1 MLRARRSTSPIK
13 GASAHCSPTR
23 HSPVKGGTY
32 DSELMRVLRE
42 RDEVQNMLEK
52 QERHLSEIQANVKV
66 LTFERDKTRMH
77 YQQAQEEIA
86 ALRREVMMSKA
97 SQGPKSSVTTQSILK
112 RVEAKRD
119 EATTDLNCMTTE
131 RDSLR
136 ERLKISQETAI
147 SERAHLEQ
155 RVEDLQVAVLTLEQE
170 RGEQRSRHAQMRET
184 MMSLEEEVQIL
195 GQKLN
200 TSDEELNRLR
210 NECSSRRLA
219 NNQLE
224 ISLSENQRRLT
235 SRIGELQNTQERN
248 KMLDEK
254 NDTLLRQVTAMQEEM
269 NTLRGTVSELD
280 QHRVSLQE
288 QLEKKTDLLSTAHD
302 QLDEKE
308 KTIRS
313 LKLRTEDLET
323 TLIALRETVAG
334 REKEQDFLRRKL
346 SDCENEMGTVM
357 KVKDATLQENGQLRD
372 DLVKARLE
380 NQVLYQ
386 TVLCKFIAINKV
398 TIPPSFYISFQTL
411 QLKLDEANEEIED
424 LQKKVQVHIADIS
437 RTEDLLSAKEHECR
451 ELQESRRKV
460 SLQVESWEEQ
470 ARHAETTVIELRL
483 ELHNSNL
490 EIVRLKERADSLES
504 SLQQALSAERSC
516 TNQLS
521 QLNQKM
527 IHMEED
533 LRQAQA
539 ECTQVHTDL
548 EKTREL
554 CIKLDASKEAVQS
567 ELESCRSEIELLQ
580 KQLASERLSVQ
591 TLENLLVSSRGKEL
605 QRQLTS
611 QERQTEIQILKDKL
625 SMADS
630 KVSSQS
636 REMAQL
642 RTRSTQLEADLEM
655 TKRHLATEHFERE
668 RAVQELRRQGL
679 SAISPVLSSTMRSS
693 STSHPRSLSPHRSWS
708 PERSHHSTPDP
719 LLVPHYPDRS
729 LTFKD
734 LYD

>member
-323 TLIALRETVAG
+323 TLIVLCSPSRALRETVAG

-668 RAVQELRRQGL
+668 RAVQELRR
-679 SAISPVLSSTMRSS
+679 
-693 STSHPRSLSPHRSWS
+693 SWS

>member
-1 MLRARRSTSPIK
+1 MLRARRSTSPVK
-13 GASAHCSPTR
+13 GASTQRSPTR

-42 RDEVQNMLEK
+42 RDELQNMLEK
-52 QERHLSEIQANVKV
+52 HERHLSEIQANVKV
-66 LTFERDKTRMH
+66 LTAERDKTRMH

-86 ALRREVMMSKA
+86 ALRREVMMSKSA
-97 SQGPKSSVTTQSILK
+97 RGPKSSVTAQSILK
-112 RVEAKRD
+112 RVEVERD
-119 EATTDLNCMTTE
+119 EATADLHHMTTE

-155 RVEDLQVAVLTLEQE
+155 RMEDLQAAVLTLEQE

-184 MMSLEEEVQIL
+184 MMGLEEEVQVL
-195 GQKLN
+195 GRKL
-200 TSDEELNRLR
+200 SASEEELSRLR
-210 NECSSRRLA
+210 NECSSFRLA

-224 ISLSENQRRLT
+224 ISLSENQRRLS
-235 SRIGELQNTQERN
+235 SRIGELQNTHERN

-254 NDTLLRQVTAMQEEM
+254 NDSLLMQATAMQEEV
-269 NTLRGTVSELD
+269 NTLRCKVSELD
-280 QHRVSLQE
+280 QHRFSLQE
-288 QLEKKTDLLSTAHD
+288 QLERKADLLSTAND

-313 LKLRTEDLET
+313 LKLRTEDLKT
-323 TLIALRETVAG
+323 TLITLRETVAG
-334 REKEQDFLRRKL
+334 RERELDVLKRKL
-346 SDCENEMGTVM
+346 SDSESEMGTVM
-357 KVKDATLQENGQLRD
+357 KVKDTTLQENGQLRD
-372 DLVKARLE
+372 DLDRARLE
-380 NQVLYQ
+380 
-386 TVLCKFIAINKV
+386 I
-398 TIPPSFYISFQTL
+398 QTL

-437 RTEDLLSAKEHECR
+437 RTEDLLSAKERECR
-451 ELQESRRKV
+451 ELQESRRKA
-460 SLQVESWEEQ
+460 SLQMESWEEQ

-483 ELHNSNL
+483 ELQNSNL
-490 EIVRLKERADSLES
+490 EILRFKERADSLES

-516 TNQLS
+516 TSQLS
-521 QLNQKM
+521 LLNRKM

-533 LRQAQA
+533 LRQAQT
-539 ECTQVHTDL
+539 ERTQVQTDL

-554 CIKLDASKEAVQS
+554 CVKLDVSKEATNYHRGFCSTASMTKVQR

-580 KQLASERLSVQ
+580 KQLSGEHLSVQ
-591 TLENLLVSSRGKEL
+591 TLETLLVSSREKEL

-630 KVSSQS
+630 KMSSQS

-655 TKRHLATEHFERE
+655 TKRHLATERFERE

-679 SAISPVLSSTMRSS
+679 AAISPVLSSTVRSS
-693 STSHPRSLSPHRSWS
+693 SPSRHRSLSPHRSWS

-719 LLVPHYPDRS
+719 PLVSHYPDRS
-729 LTFKD
+729 LTFRD

>member
-13 GASAHCSPTR
+13 GASTHRSPTR

-32 DSELMRVLRE
+32 DSEIMRVLRE
-42 RDEVQNMLEK
+42 RDELQNMLEK

-66 LTFERDKTRMH
+66 LTAERDKTRMH

-86 ALRREVMMSKA
+86 ALRREVMKSKA
-97 SQGPKSSVTTQSILK
+97 ARGPKSSVTAQSILK
-112 RVEAKRD
+112 VIVSV
-119 EATTDLNCMTTE
+119 LCV
-131 RDSLR
+131 
-136 ERLKISQETAI
+136 SQ
-147 SERAHLEQ
+147 
-155 RVEDLQVAVLTLEQE
+155 LEQE
-170 RGEQRSRHAQMRET
+170 RGEQKSRHTQMRET
-184 MMSLEEEVQIL
+184 MMSLEEEIQIL
-195 GQKLN
+195 GRKLN
-200 TSDEELNRLR
+200 ASEEELTRLR
-210 NECSSRRLA
+210 NECSSRRLT

-235 SRIGELQNTQERN
+235 SRIGEVHNTQERN

-254 NDTLLRQVTAMQEEM
+254 NDSLLRQVTAMQEEM

-280 QHRVSLQE
+280 QHRVLLQE
-288 QLEKKTDLLSTAHD
+288 QLEKKTDLLSTADD

-313 LKLRTEDLET
+313 LKLRTEDLGT

-334 REKEQDFLRRKL
+334 RERELDFLRRKL
-346 SDCENEMGTVM
+346 SDSDNKMGTVM
-357 KVKDATLQENGQLRD
+357 KVKDATLQKNGQLRE
-372 DLVKARLE
+372 DLDKAHLE
-380 NQVLYQ
+380 N
-386 TVLCKFIAINKV
+386 
-398 TIPPSFYISFQTL
+398 QTL

-424 LQKKVQVHIADIS
+424 LQKKVQVHNADIS
-437 RTEDLLSAKEHECR
+437 RTEDLLSAKERECR
-451 ELQESRRKV
+451 ELQESQRKA

-490 EIVRLKERADSLES
+490 EILRLKERADSLES
-504 SLQQALSAERSC
+504 RLKHTLFSTIDRSFYLS
-516 TNQLS
+516 
-521 QLNQKM
+521 
-527 IHMEED
+527 I
-533 LRQAQA
+533 
-539 ECTQVHTDL
+539 QVQTDL

-554 CIKLDASKEAVQS
+554 CVKLDASKEAVQS

-591 TLENLLVSSRGKEL
+591 TLESLLVSSREKEL

-611 QERQTEIQILKDKL
+611 QERPTEIQILKDKL

-642 RTRSTQLEADLEM
+642 RTRSTQLEADIEM

-693 STSHPRSLSPHRSWS
+693 STSRRRSLSPHRSWS

-719 LLVPHYPDRS
+719 LLVPHYPDRC
-729 LTFKD
+729 TPVVD
-734 LYD
+734 LSF

>member
-1 MLRARRSTSPIK
+1 L
-13 GASAHCSPTR
+13 
-23 HSPVKGGTY
+23 
-32 DSELMRVLRE
+32 
-42 RDEVQNMLEK
+42 
-52 QERHLSEIQANVKV
+52 
-66 LTFERDKTRMH
+66 
-77 YQQAQEEIA
+77 QAQEEIA

-380 NQVLYQ
+380 NQ
-386 TVLCKFIAINKV
+386 
-398 TIPPSFYISFQTL
+398 TL

-630 KVSSQS
+630 KV
-636 REMAQL
+636 
-642 RTRSTQLEADLEM
+642 
-655 TKRHLATEHFERE
+655 E

>member
-1 MLRARRSTSPIK
+1 MLRARRSTSLIK
-13 GASAHCSPTR
+13 GASTHQSPTR

-42 RDEVQNMLEK
+42 RDELQNMLEK

-66 LTFERDKTRMH
+66 LTAERDKTRMH

-86 ALRREVMMSKA
+86 ALRREVMKSKA
-97 SQGPKSSVTTQSILK
+97 ARGPKSSVTAQSILK
-112 RVEAKRD
+112 RVEAERD
-119 EATTDLNCMTTE
+119 EAITDLNRMTTE

-170 RGEQRSRHAQMRET
+170 RGEQKSRHTQMRET

-195 GQKLN
+195 GRKLN
-200 TSDEELNRLR
+200 ASEEELNHLT
-210 NECSSRRLA
+210 NECSSRRLT

-235 SRIGELQNTQERN
+235 SRIGELHNTQERN

-254 NDTLLRQVTAMQEEM
+254 NDSLLRQVTAMQEEM

-288 QLEKKTDLLSTAHD
+288 QLEKKTDLLSTADD

-313 LKLRTEDLET
+313 LKLRTKDLET

-334 REKEQDFLRRKL
+334 RERELDFLRRKL
-346 SDCENEMGTVM
+346 SDSENKMGTAM
-357 KVKDATLQENGQLRD
+357 KVKDATLQKNGQLRE
-372 DLVKARLE
+372 DLDKAHLE
-380 NQVLYQ
+380 N
-386 TVLCKFIAINKV
+386 
-398 TIPPSFYISFQTL
+398 QTL

-437 RTEDLLSAKEHECR
+437 RTEDLLSAKERECR
-451 ELQESRRKV
+451 ELQESQRKA

-490 EIVRLKERADSLES
+490 EILRLKERADSLES
-504 SLQQALSAERSC
+504 SLQQALSAEHSC
-516 TNQLS
+516 TSQLS
-521 QLNQKM
+521 QLNRKM
-527 IHMEED
+527 IHMEEV
-533 LRQAQA
+533 LRQAQT
-539 ECTQVHTDL
+539 ERIQVQTDL

-554 CIKLDASKEAVQS
+554 CVKLDASKEAVQS
-567 ELESCRSEIELLQ
+567 ELESCHSEIELLQ

-591 TLENLLVSSRGKEL
+591 TLESLLVSSREKEL

-655 TKRHLATEHFERE
+655 TKRHLATERFERE

-693 STSHPRSLSPHRSWS
+693 STSRRHSLSPHRSWS

-719 LLVPHYPDRS
+719 LLVPHYPDRC
-729 LTFKD
+729 TPVVD
-734 LYD
+734 LSF

>member
-380 NQVLYQ
+380 NQ
-386 TVLCKFIAINKV
+386 
-398 TIPPSFYISFQTL
+398 TL

-719 LLVPHYPDRS
+719 LLVPHYPDRWA
-729 LTFKD
+729 LMVD
-734 LYD
+734 LSF

>member
-1 MLRARRSTSPIK
+1 MLRARRSSSPVK
-13 GASAHCSPTR
+13 GASTQRSPTR

-42 RDEVQNMLEK
+42 RDELRNMLEK
-52 QERHLSEIQANVKV
+52 HERHLSEIQANVKV
-66 LTFERDKTRMH
+66 LTAERDKTRMH

-86 ALRREVMMSKA
+86 ALRREVMMSKSA
-97 SQGPKSSVTTQSILK
+97 RGPKSSVTAQSILK
-112 RVEAKRD
+112 RVEAERD
-119 EATTDLNCMTTE
+119 EATADLHRMSTE

-155 RVEDLQVAVLTLEQE
+155 RVEDLQAAVLTLEQE
-170 RGEQRSRHAQMRET
+170 RGELRSRHAQMRET
-184 MMSLEEEVQIL
+184 MMALEEEVQVL
-195 GQKLN
+195 GPKL
-200 TSDEELNRLR
+200 SSSEEELSRLR
-210 NECSSRRLA
+210 NECSSLRLA

-254 NDTLLRQVTAMQEEM
+254 NDSLLKRVTAMQEEV
-269 NTLRGTVSELD
+269 NLLRCTVSELD
-280 QHRVSLQE
+280 HHRVSLQE
-288 QLEKKTDLLSTAHD
+288 QLERKTELLSTAND

-323 TLIALRETVAG
+323 TLIVLCSPSRTLRETVSG
-334 REKEQDFLRRKL
+334 RERELDVLKRKL
-346 SDCENEMGTVM
+346 SDSESEMGTVM
-357 KVKDATLQENGQLRD
+357 KVKDAALQENGQLRD
-372 DLVKARLE
+372 DLDKARLE
-380 NQVLYQ
+380 
-386 TVLCKFIAINKV
+386 I
-398 TIPPSFYISFQTL
+398 QTL

-451 ELQESRRKV
+451 ELQESRRKA
-460 SLQVESWEEQ
+460 SLQMESWEEQ
-470 ARHAETTVIELRL
+470 ATHAETTVIQHRL

-490 EIVRLKERADSLES
+490 EILRLKERADSLES

-516 TNQLS
+516 SSQLS
-521 QLNQKM
+521 LLNRKM
-527 IHMEED
+527 IRMEED
-533 LRQAQA
+533 LRQAQT
-539 ECTQVHTDL
+539 ERTQVQTDL

-554 CIKLDASKEAVQS
+554 CVKLDVSKEAVQR
-567 ELESCRSEIELLQ
+567 ELESCRSEIERLQ
-580 KQLASERLSVQ
+580 KQLSGEHLSVQ
-591 TLENLLVSSRGKEL
+591 TLESLLVSSREKEL
-605 QRQLTS
+605 HRQLTS

-655 TKRHLATEHFERE
+655 TKRHLATERFERE

-693 STSHPRSLSPHRSWS
+693 STSRHRSLSPHRSWS

-719 LLVPHYPDRS
+719 PLVPHYPDRS
-729 LTFKD
+729 LTFRD

>member
-13 GASAHCSPTR
+13 GASTNCSPTR
-23 HSPVKGGTY
+23 HAPVKGGTY
-32 DSELMRVLRE
+32 DSEVMRVLRE
-42 RDEVQNMLEK
+42 RDELQNMLEK

-66 LTFERDKTRMH
+66 LTAERDKTRMH

-97 SQGPKSSVTTQSILK
+97 SRGPKSSVTAQSILK
-112 RVEAKRD
+112 RVEAERE
-119 EATTDLNCMTTE
+119 EATTDLNRMTTE
-131 RDSLR
+131 RDSLK

-155 RVEDLQVAVLTLEQE
+155 RVEDLQVAVFTLEQE
-170 RGEQRSRHAQMRET
+170 RGEQKSRHAQMRET
-184 MMSLEEEVQIL
+184 MLSLEEEVQIL
-195 GQKLN
+195 GRKLN
-200 TSDEELNRLR
+200 TSEEELSHLR
-210 NECSSRRLA
+210 NECSSRRVA

-254 NDTLLRQVTAMQEEM
+254 NDYLLWQVTAIQEEM
-269 NTLRGTVSELD
+269 NTLRGTVSELE

-288 QLEKKTDLLSTAHD
+288 QLEKKTDLLSTAND
-302 QLDEKE
+302 QLGEKE

-313 LKLRTEDLET
+313 LKLRTEDFET
-323 TLIALRETVAG
+323 TLIALKETVAG
-334 REKEQDFLRRKL
+334 RERELDFLRRKL
-346 SDCENEMGTVM
+346 SDCENEMGTLM
-357 KVKDATLQENGQLRD
+357 KVKDATLHENGQLRKNLD
-372 DLVKARLE
+372 KACLE
-380 NQVLYQ
+380 N
-386 TVLCKFIAINKV
+386 
-398 TIPPSFYISFQTL
+398 QTL
-411 QLKLDEANEEIED
+411 QLKLDEAIEEIED
-424 LQKKVQVHIADIS
+424 LQEKVQVYIADIS
-437 RTEDLLSAKEHECR
+437 RTEDMLSAKERECR
-451 ELQESRRKV
+451 ELQESQRKV
-460 SLQVESWEEQ
+460 SLQVESWEVQ
-470 ARHAETTVIELRL
+470 ARHAETTVTELRL

-490 EIVRLKERADSLES
+490 EILRLKERADSLES

-516 TNQLS
+516 TSELS
-521 QLNQKM
+521 QLNRKM

-533 LRQAQA
+533 LSQAQA

-554 CIKLDASKEAVQS
+554 CVKLETRKEAVQS
-567 ELESCRSEIELLQ
+567 ELESCHSEIELLQ
-580 KQLASERLSVQ
+580 KQLASERLCVQ
-591 TLENLLVSSRGKEL
+591 TLESLLVSSREKEL

-642 RTRSTQLEADLEM
+642 RTRSTQMEADLDM
-655 TKRHLATEHFERE
+655 TKRHLSTERFERE
-668 RAVQELRRQGL
+668 RAVQELHRQGL
-679 SAISPVLSSTMRSS
+679 SAISPVLSSTMRSL
-693 STSHPRSLSPHRSWS
+693 STSHHRSLSPHRSWS
-708 PERSHHSTPDP
+708 PERSHQSPPDP
-719 LLVPHYPDRS
+719 LLVPHYPGRS
-729 LTFKD
+729 LTFRD
-734 LYD
+734 FYD

>member
-13 GASAHCSPTR
+13 GASTHRSPTR
-23 HSPVKGGTY
+23 QSPVKGGTY

-42 RDEVQNMLEK
+42 RDELQNMLERH
-52 QERHLSEIQANVKV
+52 ERHLSEIQANVKV
-66 LTFERDKTRMH
+66 LTAERDKTRMH

-97 SQGPKSSVTTQSILK
+97 TRGPKSSVTAQSILK
-112 RVEAKRD
+112 RVETERD
-119 EATTDLNCMTTE
+119 EAIVDLNRMTTE

-155 RVEDLQVAVLTLEQE
+155 RVEDLQAAVLTLEQE
-170 RGEQRSRHAQMRET
+170 RGEQKSRHAQMRET
-184 MMSLEEEVQIL
+184 MMVLEEEAQVL
-195 GQKLN
+195 GRKF
-200 TSDEELNRLR
+200 SGSEEELSRLR
-210 NECSSRRLA
+210 NECSSLRLA

-235 SRIGELQNTQERN
+235 SRIGELQNTHERN

-254 NDTLLRQVTAMQEEM
+254 NDSLLRQVTAMQEEM
-269 NTLRGTVSELD
+269 NTLRCTISELD
-280 QHRVSLQE
+280 QHRDSLQE
-288 QLEKKTDLLSTAHD
+288 QLEKKTDLLSTAND

-308 KTIRS
+308 KAIRS

-323 TLIALRETVAG
+323 TLIVLCSPSRVLRETVTG
-334 REKEQDFLRRKL
+334 RERELDFLRRKL
-346 SDCENEMGTVM
+346 SDSENEMGTVM
-357 KVKDATLQENGQLRD
+357 KVKDAMLQENGQLRD
-372 DLVKARLE
+372 DLNKARLE
-380 NQVLYQ
+380 NQ
-386 TVLCKFIAINKV
+386 
-398 TIPPSFYISFQTL
+398 TI

-437 RTEDLLSAKEHECR
+437 RTEDLLSAKERECR

-483 ELHNSNL
+483 ELHNANL
-490 EIVRLKERADSLES
+490 EILRLKERSDSLES
-504 SLQQALSAERSC
+504 SLQQALTSERSC
-516 TNQLS
+516 TTQLS
-521 QLNQKM
+521 QLNRKM

-533 LRQAQA
+533 LRQALT
-539 ECTQVHTDL
+539 ERTQVQTDL

-554 CIKLDASKEAVQS
+554 CVKLDASKEAVQR
-567 ELESCRSEIELLQ
+567 ELESCRSEIEVLQ
-580 KQLASERLSVQ
+580 KQLTSERLSVQ
-591 TLENLLVSSRGKEL
+591 TLENLLVSSREKEL

-642 RTRSTQLEADLEM
+642 KTRSTQLEADLEM
-655 TKRHLATEHFERE
+655 TRRHLTTERFERE

-693 STSHPRSLSPHRSWS
+693 STSHHRSLSPHRSWS

-719 LLVPHYPDRS
+719 PIVSHYPDRS
-729 LTFKD
+729 LTFRD